1 MWIFSIGRKF
11 VITVAIV
18 LVTVLIIIA
27 SWSKL
32 EKLPVVAIANYGPHA
47 SLQETIEGIREQLQD
62 EVVFKIADVNF
73 DQTLIIQMLHK
84 LKANKPKV
92 IVTIGTPITQAAKNL
107 IKDVPIVFAAVTD
120 PIEAGLVTASN
131 KPHKNITGVSDQQ
144 DLKLFIS
151 FVKTLMPDAKTIGL
165 LYATSEAN
173 DAALVKM
180 MQTAAELYDMEVL
193 PVSVE
198 HSRDIPLRMQ
208 LFNGNVD
215 LIYVGVSGTIQP
227 SLPAIVASADRMQ
240 IPVFNVN
247 EDAVLNH
254 YVVGSFGVNYRKLGN
269 HVATIIKQILQGVD
283 IKNIELIYPDLS
295 DFQGFISKQRAEQ
308 FGINLPSDL
317 NNITIVK

>member
-11 VITVAIV
+11 VITVAIA

-27 SWSKL
+27 SWSRL

-151 FVKTLMPDAKTIGL
+151 FVKTLMPDVKTVGL

-295 DFQGFISKQRAEQ
+295 DFQGFISKKRAEQ

-317 NNITIVK
+317 NNITIVE

>member
-151 FVKTLMPDAKTIGL
+151 FVKTLMPDVKTVGL

-269 HVATIIKQILQGVD
+269 HVATIRL
-283 IKNIELIYPDLS
+283 
-295 DFQGFISKQRAEQ
+295 
-308 FGINLPSDL
+308 L
-317 NNITIVK
+317 N

>member
-11 VITVAIV
+11 VITVAIA

-151 FVKTLMPDAKTIGL
+151 FVKTLMPDVKTVGL

-295 DFQGFISKQRAEQ
+295 DFQGFISKKRAEQ

-317 NNITIVK
+317 NNITIVE